1 MMRDRAGRTPEVL
14 CLREDSGDTAA
25 EETSSGEESERGSE
39 VSPEGDGKCRKNRT
53 RIYADK
59 NGVSENILY
68 DTAFPAWRIEYNG
81 GRIKYISAFE
91 Q

>member
-1 MMRDRAGRTPEVL
+1 MIRRRKRLLLVRNPNG
-14 CLREDSGDTAA
+14 
-25 EETSSGEESERGSE
+25 GSE
-39 VSPEGDGKCRKNRT
+39 VSPEETVNVEK
-53 RIYADK
+53 IELVYYADK